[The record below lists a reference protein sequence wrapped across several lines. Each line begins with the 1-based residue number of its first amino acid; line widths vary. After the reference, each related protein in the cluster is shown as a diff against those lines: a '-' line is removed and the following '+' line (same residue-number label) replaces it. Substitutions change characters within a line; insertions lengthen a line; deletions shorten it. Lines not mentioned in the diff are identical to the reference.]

1 MSHDK
6 RDTTLNL
13 NEGCYL
19 NYLKESMPGR
29 QHKTLPPEEKKDDKK
44 EKVE

>member
-1 MSHDK
+1 MTTDK

-13 NEGCYL
+13 NEGKYL

-29 QHKTLPPEEKKDDKK
+29 QHKPLPPEEKEKKDKK
-44 EKVE
+44 KE